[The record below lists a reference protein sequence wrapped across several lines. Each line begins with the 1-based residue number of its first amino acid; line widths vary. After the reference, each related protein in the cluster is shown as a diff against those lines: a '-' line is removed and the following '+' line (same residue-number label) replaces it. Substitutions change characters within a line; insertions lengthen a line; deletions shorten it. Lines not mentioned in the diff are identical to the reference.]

1 MGHSRVDVTVHGSV
15 VTNVQNDTDRRS
27 VFPAT
32 SVDPTDA
39 RRRVLGSALV
49 VQRKEL
55 SGIPQPLFP
64 GLRVAHGGDAVPPL
78 TPFGQLDR
86 VSFGPLGSR
95 GGEDAL
101 QQPPDIRQRQAVL
114 GFFPQAAAPAG
125 PGTTSPAGPGSYG
138 GGSRA
143 RRGPH
148 SRPAPTPACR
158 ARNSPRWAS
167 GDAPPA
173 PAPAAGNPAS
183 HCSGS
188 T

>member
-1 MGHSRVDVTVHGSV
+1 MPVGGHP
-15 VTNVQNDTDRRS
+15 RS
-27 VFPAT
+27 GY
-32 SVDPTDA
+32 
-39 RRRVLGSALV
+39 LI

-55 SGIPQPLFP
+55 SGIPQPLLP

-95 GGEDAL
+95 RGEDDL
-101 QQPPDIRQRQAVL
+101 QQPPHVRQRQAVL
-114 GFFPQAAAPAG
+114 GFFFPAAASAG
-125 PGTTSPAGPGSYG
+125 PRTTSPAAPGSYG

-143 RRGPH
+143 NLGPH

-158 ARNSPRWAS
+158 ARSSPRSAS
-167 GDAPPA
+167 DYAPPA
-173 PAPAAGNPAS
+173 PAPAAGNPAAR
-183 HCSGS
+183 CSGS